1 MPNTKLLHCESK
13 RGTEALNVAGPF
25 GNAYGQSSC
34 RTNHTA
40 YAMCNGDIMSGI
52 ESVPSAYLSIG
63 FLAILG
69 IIMPLTNFLI
79 TWVVRPKVDPA
90 RPHITKSYLLEGYE
104 VDHSLYPRRL
114 TTFEC
119 GSEPVGD
126 AMIQFHFQYYWYAII
141 FLVFDVAFMF
151 LVLGG
156 MVVGNATS
164 SELAENSRGT
174 AVEDAKMAMMI
185 LAIFFSTMS
194 AGVWYVFR
202 KRGRIYI

>member
-1 MPNTKLLHCESK
+1 MVFSFVFDSKFFKHLATLIGGQLLECLLSVCF
-13 RGTEALNVAGPF
+13 ALGE
-25 GNAYGQSSC
+25 
-34 RTNHTA
+34 R
-40 YAMCNGDIMSGI
+40 MSGL

-63 FLAILG
+63 FLTVVGIL
-69 IIMPLTNFLI
+69 MPLTNFII
-79 TWVVRPKVDPA
+79 TWVVRPRVDSA

-104 VDHSLYPRRL
+104 RDHSLYPRRL

-151 LVLGG
+151 LALGGLLAMDATNESSNSTPIDMVGTEMMVLTLFFATMVLG
-156 MVVGNATS
+156 
-164 SELAENSRGT
+164 
-174 AVEDAKMAMMI
+174 
-185 LAIFFSTMS
+185 
-194 AGVWYVFR
+194 VWHVFR

>member
-1 MPNTKLLHCESK
+1 
-13 RGTEALNVAGPF
+13 
-25 GNAYGQSSC
+25 
-34 RTNHTA
+34 
-40 YAMCNGDIMSGI
+40 MCNGDNMSGI

-79 TWVVRPKVDPA
+79 TWVIRPKVDPA

-164 SELAENSRGT
+164 TDLAENNRET

>member
-1 MPNTKLLHCESK
+1 
-13 RGTEALNVAGPF
+13 
-25 GNAYGQSSC
+25 
-34 RTNHTA
+34 
-40 YAMCNGDIMSGI
+40 MSGL

-63 FLAILG
+63 FLTVVG

-90 RPHITKSYLLEGYE
+90 RPHITRSYLLEGYE
-104 VDHSLYPRRL
+104 RDHSLYPRRL

-119 GSEPVGD
+119 GSEPVGE

-156 MVVGNATS
+156 MVTADATTQGS
-164 SELAENSRGT
+164 TTTIADAES
-174 AVEDAKMAMMI
+174 ALMI
-185 LAIFFSTMS
+185 LGIFFATMS
-194 AGVWYVFR
+194 LGVWYVFR

>member
-1 MPNTKLLHCESK
+1 M
-13 RGTEALNVAGPF
+13 
-25 GNAYGQSSC
+25 
-34 RTNHTA
+34 
-40 YAMCNGDIMSGI
+40 
-52 ESVPSAYLSIG
+52 PSAYLSIG
-63 FLAILG
+63 FLTVVG

-90 RPHITKSYLLEGYE
+90 RPHITRSYLLEGYE
-104 VDHSLYPRRL
+104 RDHSLYPRRL

-119 GSEPVGD
+119 GSEPVGE

-156 MVVGNATS
+156 MVTADATGG
-164 SELAENSRGT
+164 EPGTTIAEAESALLTLG
-174 AVEDAKMAMMI
+174 
-185 LAIFFSTMS
+185 IFFATMS
-194 AGVWYVFR
+194 LGVWYVFR

>member
-1 MPNTKLLHCESK
+1 
-13 RGTEALNVAGPF
+13 
-25 GNAYGQSSC
+25 
-34 RTNHTA
+34 
-40 YAMCNGDIMSGI
+40 MSGI

-164 SELAENSRGT
+164 SELAESSRAT
-174 AVEDAKMAMMI
+174 AVEDAKMAMLI
-185 LAIFFSTMS
+185 LATFFITMS

>member
-1 MPNTKLLHCESK
+1 
-13 RGTEALNVAGPF
+13 
-25 GNAYGQSSC
+25 
-34 RTNHTA
+34 
-40 YAMCNGDIMSGI
+40 MCNGDNMSGI

-79 TWVVRPKVDPA
+79 TWVIRPKVDPA

-164 SELAENSRGT
+164 TELAESSRET

-185 LAIFFSTMS
+185 IAIFFSTMS

>member
-1 MPNTKLLHCESK
+1 
-13 RGTEALNVAGPF
+13 
-25 GNAYGQSSC
+25 
-34 RTNHTA
+34 
-40 YAMCNGDIMSGI
+40 MSGL

-63 FLAILG
+63 FLTVVG

-90 RPHITKSYLLEGYE
+90 RPHITRSYLLEGYE
-104 VDHSLYPRRL
+104 RDHSLYPRRL

-119 GSEPVGD
+119 GSEPVGE

-156 MVVGNATS
+156 MVASDATATDVVDR
-164 SELAENSRGT
+164 EAAIARAT
-174 AVEDAKMAMMI
+174 DALTI
-185 LAIFFSTMS
+185 LGIFFATMS
-194 AGVWYVFR
+194 LGVWYVFR